1 MAASPRL
8 VVVLAGRVV
17 AEVGRTRAG
26 VLRLTYTSEARA
38 PGAMPLSLSLPTDT
52 GSVTGERVRWF
63 LDALLPDNEA
73 ARRAIARRHA
83 ADADDV
89 LSLLAAVGKD
99 CAGAVQLC
107 TPEDVSATLA
117 REGALVALSDADVE
131 MRLAELRTD
140 EDASWTMAEEHWSL
154 GGSQQKFAVR
164 RMAGNWYEA
173 TGAEPTSHI
182 VKPGIRRLQAQALIE
197 HVSMRAA
204 ALCGVDVAH
213 TEYMSFKSESA
224 IVITRFDRAA
234 DVAGGL
240 CRLHQ
245 EDLCQSLGV
254 PEKYESEGGPTAQ
267 DVVRLLR
274 DASATP
280 ADARENVRRFID
292 ALVYN
297 TVIAAPDAHARNYAV
312 LLDGERV
319 HLAPAFDVAT
329 GLAYAP
335 PPEGRSLS
343 MSVGGV
349 WDAEKVDTAAW
360 RRLARENRLD
370 PEALLVRVREIAER
384 VPRAVTR
391 ALDEVDE
398 LDEDWDGSVASVRE
412 RLLPRLGA
420 HVAAL
425 LERIG

>member
-1 MAASPRL
+1 M
-8 VVVLAGRVV
+8 
-17 AEVGRTRAG
+17 E
-26 VLRLTYTSEARA
+26 
-38 PGAMPLSLSLPTDT
+38 
-52 GSVTGERVRWF
+52 
-63 LDALLPDNEA
+63 
-73 ARRAIARRHA
+73 
-83 ADADDV
+83 
-89 LSLLAAVGKD
+89 
-99 CAGAVQLC
+99 
-107 TPEDVSATLA
+107 
-117 REGALVALSDADVE
+117 
-131 MRLAELRTD
+131 
-140 EDASWTMAEEHWSL
+140 
-154 GGSQQKFAVR
+154 
-164 RMAGNWYEA
+164 GNWYEA

-213 TEYMSFKSESA
+213 TEYMSFKSERA

-234 DVAGGL
+234 DAAGGL
-240 CRLHQ
+240 RRLHQ
-245 EDLCQSLGV
+245 EDLCQSFGV

-267 DVVRLLR
+267 DVVRILR

-280 ADARENVRRFID
+280 ADARENVRRFVD

-312 LLDGERV
+312 LLDAERV
-319 HLAPAFDVAT
+319 RLAPAFDVAT
-329 GLAYAP
+329 GLAYDP
-335 PPEGRSLS
+335 PPEGRPLS

-398 LDEDWDGSVASVRE
+398 LDEDRDGSVASVRE